1 MKNNN
6 VLIFGGSGFL
16 GTEIN
21 NLLNKNQFNCYT
33 ASFNNSKSDYKI
45 DISNIDSFKHIP
57 HNYFNIIINCAT
69 ILPGKDF
76 LDLDNLNKTFK
87 TNILGTQNI
96 CNWIK
101 NQTKIKKIINCSTLI
116 VNRKPWKISMTEK
129 EETYNFGKHVVY
141 ANSKLFQELLF
152 KTFCEKYPIE
162 LAQVRFS
169 ALYGKEMPRNGLIWN
184 LINEI
189 NETNKINLKNSKK
202 TTIDYI
208 NVVDAAKIVLNT
220 LTNHKAIGIINGVS
234 GKEISIFNLAKIIK
248 NNFKNSKLNNLEDE
262 YYKSSRSKISTVKL
276 QTIINIDEFI
286 SLDTGINDL
295 IKSL

>member
-1 MKNNN
+1 MN

-16 GTEIN
+16 GSEIN
-21 NLLNKNQFNCYT
+21 NLLNKNQFNCHT

-45 DISNIDSFKHIP
+45 DISNIDSFKNIP
-57 HNYFNIIINCAT
+57 YNYYNIIINCAT

-76 LDLDNLNKTFK
+76 LDSDNLNKTYK

-101 NQTKIKKIINCSTLI
+101 NQLKIKKIINCSTLI
-116 VNRKPWKISMTEK
+116 INRKPWKLSMTEK
-129 EETYNFGKHVVY
+129 EETYNFGNHVVY

-152 KTFCEKYPIE
+152 KTFCEKYHIE
-162 LAQVRFS
+162 LTQVRFS
-169 ALYGKEMPRNGLIWN
+169 ALYGNEMPRNGLIWN

-189 NETNKINLKNSKK
+189 KETNEINLKNSKK
-202 TTIDYI
+202 ITIDYL
-208 NVVDAAKIVLNT
+208 NVVDASKIVLNT
-220 LTNHKAIGIINGVS
+220 ITNNKATGIINGIS
-234 GKEISIFNLAKIIK
+234 GKEISILNLAKIIK

-262 YYKSSRSKISTVKL
+262 NYKSNRSKISTVKL

-286 SLDTGINDL
+286 SLENGIKDL